1 MSMNSFA
8 QRAAALA
15 LLTLIT
21 SGVQAQPVMKDGVL
35 TDAAGRTLYTFDKDQ
50 TNKSNC
56 AGGCLQAWP
65 AYVAEASADT
75 KLIQGLSRFDQ
86 NGVQQW
92 SWNGRPLYYFA
103 GDAKAGD
110 RHGDGKGGVWHVVK
124 PDAQNVPTPSASG
137 YGY

>member
-1 MSMNSFA
+1 
-8 QRAAALA
+8 
-15 LLTLIT
+15 
-21 SGVQAQPVMKDGVL
+21 MKDGVL

-65 AYVAEASADT
+65 AYLAEASADA

-92 SWNGRPLYYFA
+92 SRVLPLA
-103 GDAKAGD
+103 D
-110 RHGDGKGGVWHVVK
+110 RQSRHRARRGTY
-124 PDAQNVPTPSASG
+124 P
-137 YGY
+137 

>member
-65 AYVAEASADT
+65 AYVAEASADA

-92 SWNGRPLYYFA
+92 SSIQAGCRHRIESVERGRI
-103 GDAKAGD
+103 G
-110 RHGDGKGGVWHVVK
+110 RHIGLFDL
-124 PDAQNVPTPSASG
+124 
-137 YGY
+137 